1 MKYGEVGIGTGAVIF
16 PETLFMP
23 QFLTER
29 TKGELNS
36 RPMITIECKNGK
48 GEVKTLIGL
57 LFNGNASSLS
67 VWNQGKSITYIV
79 TLGDEDTYIDFDAKV
94 EDNDWTYSDSPNVG
108 VGEIING
115 K

>member
-1 MKYGEVGIGTGAVIF
+1 
-16 PETLFMP
+16 MP

-36 RPMITIECKNGK
+36 RPMITIECINGK
-48 GEVKTLIGL
+48 GEVKKLVGL

-67 VWNQGKSITYIV
+67 VWNQGKSITYVV
-79 TLGDEDTYIDFDAKV
+79 TLGEEDTYIDFDAKV
-94 EDNDWTYSDSPNVG
+94 EDNDWTYIPGDGFNVG
-108 VGEIING
+108 VGETING